1 MGFLSFFK
9 KKKEPI
15 TGSKLDVLKDNFHNQ
30 LVQDMKKKTPI
41 NQCKQTIKALDE
53 LLNYYEDIAE
63 KAEIDGKYVITKWSY
78 ERGGQ
83 A

>member
-9 KKKEPI
+9 KKKAPL
-15 TGSKLDVLKDNFHNQ
+15 TGSKLDVLKDNFHNC
-30 LVQDMKKKTPI
+30 LAQDLKTKTPI
-41 NQCKQTIKALDE
+41 RRETLKALDE

-63 KAEIDGKYVITKWSY
+63 QAVIDGKYVITQWDYK
-78 ERGGQ
+78 RGGQ

>member
-9 KKKEPI
+9 KKKQKL
-15 TGSKLDVLKDNFHNQ
+15 TGSKLEVLKDNFHNN
-30 LVQDMKKKTPI
+30 LAQDLKKKVPI
-41 NQCKQTIKALDE
+41 SKETLRALDE

-63 KAEIDGKYVITKWSY
+63 KAEIEGKYIITQWQY